1 MKHTRF
7 TRWKTQT
14 CETWLYTLGCYAIK
28 LLNHVKIQSMFNPLW
43 PLWVI
48 RFLIDLWID
57 PTPGTEFW
65 PTGFVWWVNWLYQ
78 ESQDGRGWF
87 LVPTVISLSEW
98 VWQGH
103 PDFMEG
109 STPSNVPQPGTYTD
123 REVWGLTG
131 RSDAEDLMGAAH
143 RSQVF
148 SLVKSSFET
157 NLERLFQDQASPQ
170 QSFIE
175 AFNMA
180 LKVTERLRVLRTSLC
195 FFLQVMAMS

>member
-1 MKHTRF
+1 
-7 TRWKTQT
+7 
-14 CETWLYTLGCYAIK
+14 
-28 LLNHVKIQSMFNPLW
+28 
-43 PLWVI
+43 
-48 RFLIDLWID
+48 
-57 PTPGTEFW
+57 
-65 PTGFVWWVNWLYQ
+65 
-78 ESQDGRGWF
+78 
-87 LVPTVISLSEW
+87 
-98 VWQGH
+98 
-103 PDFMEG
+103 
-109 STPSNVPQPGTYTD
+109 
-123 REVWGLTG
+123 
-131 RSDAEDLMGAAH
+131 MGAAH